1 MNSLQKE
8 KTGYLKKEIK
18 FYRRLGLL
26 YLSLGNSDRLL
37 KIMLNF
43 IIRHMNVEAGTL
55 FLLDST
61 NKNIVFNV
69 VSGKARRKLIG
80 EKLPVGAGIA
90 GYVVKTGKPYLTK
103 NAKNDKRWLREIGDS
118 IRFKTRD
125 VLCVPLYG
133 LDGIIGTVEVIN
145 KKGRKGFTDSDM
157 YLLKSGAGQLGVLI
171 EHARFLKEAN
181 QRVTQL
187 DLLRNIGKVINSTL
201 KQGEIRG
208 RTIESIT
215 RLLNCEAGSLLLL
228 DENTRELY
236 FDVTHGERGA
246 EIKRIRLKLGEGIA
260 GWVAEKS
267 KSVIVNN
274 VGADKRFY
282 SKADKVSQFVT
293 RNIVCVPIRLKGKVI
308 GVIEAINKE
317 SGGFTKTDQELLSY
331 LADQVAVAIEN
342 SNLYEDLRVTFLET
356 SESLAEAIEQ
366 RDPYTGGHTRR
377 VLNYCVATGI
387 EMRLTDE
394 EMDNLRLSA
403 ILHDIGKIGVEDRI
417 LRKPGV
423 LDEVEFASMKK
434 HPEIGAE
441 IIRHIKKLEG
451 VIPGILYHQE
461 KYNGNGYP
469 SGAKN
474 GDIPL
479 SARIISVCDTF
490 DAMTTNRPYRKGL
503 NVQAALDELKRF
515 SGIQFDPDVIDA
527 FISAYKK
534 GKIKP
539 EAD

>member
-1 MNSLQKE
+1 M
-8 KTGYLKKEIK
+8 
-18 FYRRLGLL
+18 
-26 YLSLGNSDRLL
+26 
-37 KIMLNF
+37 
-43 IIRHMNVEAGTL
+43 
-55 FLLDST
+55 
-61 NKNIVFNV
+61 
-69 VSGKARRKLIG
+69 
-80 EKLPVGAGIA
+80 
-90 GYVVKTGKPYLTK
+90 
-103 NAKNDKRWLREIGDS
+103 
-118 IRFKTRD
+118 
-125 VLCVPLYG
+125 
-133 LDGIIGTVEVIN
+133 
-145 KKGRKGFTDSDM
+145 
-157 YLLKSGAGQLGVLI
+157 
-171 EHARFLKEAN
+171 
-181 QRVTQL
+181 
-187 DLLRNIGKVINSTL
+187 
-201 KQGEIRG
+201 
-208 RTIESIT
+208 
-215 RLLNCEAGSLLLL
+215 
-228 DENTRELY
+228 
-236 FDVTHGERGA
+236 
-246 EIKRIRLKLGEGIA
+246 
-260 GWVAEKS
+260 
-267 KSVIVNN
+267 
-274 VGADKRFY
+274 
-282 SKADKVSQFVT
+282 
-293 RNIVCVPIRLKGKVI
+293 
-308 GVIEAINKE
+308 
-317 SGGFTKTDQELLSY
+317 
-331 LADQVAVAIEN
+331 
-342 SNLYEDLRVTFLET
+342 
-356 SESLAEAIEQ
+356 
-366 RDPYTGGHTRR
+366 
-377 VLNYCVATGI
+377 LNYCVATGI